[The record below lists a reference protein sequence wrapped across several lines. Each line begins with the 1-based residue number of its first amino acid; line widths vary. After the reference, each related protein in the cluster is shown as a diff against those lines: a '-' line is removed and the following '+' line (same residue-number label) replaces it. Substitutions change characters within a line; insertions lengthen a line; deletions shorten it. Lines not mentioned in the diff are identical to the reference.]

1 MTRPLEIRGFYLL
14 LGAILML
21 LILGR
26 FYRGIVIKDKPA
38 NVVQPDFSVGASA

>member
-38 NVVQPDFSVGASA
+38 DNVVPMDKERVAV

>member
-1 MTRPLEIRGFYLL
+1 LTRPLEIRGFYLL

-38 NVVQPDFSVGASA
+38 DNITPLREAVPA